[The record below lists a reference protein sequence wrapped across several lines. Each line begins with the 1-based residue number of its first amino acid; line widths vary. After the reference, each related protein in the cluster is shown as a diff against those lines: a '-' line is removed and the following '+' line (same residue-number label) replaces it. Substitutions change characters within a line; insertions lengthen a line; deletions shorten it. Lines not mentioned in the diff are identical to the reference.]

1 MDITVFLDS
10 PLGREPRS
18 LPAAHYN
25 LARILQGRS
34 PRGVAFVPIRSMQ
47 VLAILDATEFVF
59 VDALH
64 KQLALLIWRDFR
76 SKARD
81 SLEAPVSFEAV
92 YYRADARELQGRLQ
106 PEFFKAL
113 QVLAE
118 RSRVDGPAKLLR
130 LDRGD
135 SET

>member
-1 MDITVFLDS
+1 
-10 PLGREPRS
+10 
-18 LPAAHYN
+18 
-25 LARILQGRS
+25 
-34 PRGVAFVPIRSMQ
+34 MQ